1 MSIRL
6 YFVIICVV
14 FFIGIE
20 GKPVINAKL
29 YQRVNHLLNITDAE
43 KEYYKGLQ
51 EEIENIA
58 VFKNHKNET
67 LVFLKKL
74 LPFQSIRP
82 VLIEIY
88 AEYYTLSE
96 INGLIK
102 FYSSPLGKK
111 VNAFE
116 SKVEHRIDEFVETKI
131 AELQPQITAWY
142 QETFADELTNNDDDE
157 DHVSFDE

>member
-6 YFVIICVV
+6 YFVIIGVV

-29 YQRVNHLLNITDAE
+29 NQRINHLFNITDAE
-43 KEYYKGLQ
+43 KEYYEGLQ
-51 EEIENIA
+51 EGIDKIA
-58 VFKNHKNET
+58 VLNNHKNET

-74 LPFQSIRP
+74 VPFQSIRP

-88 AEYYTLSE
+88 AEYYTLPE

-131 AELQPQITAWY
+131 AELQPQITAWF
-142 QETFADELTNNDDDE
+142 QETFPNELTNNDDDE
-157 DHVSFDE
+157 EHDSLDE